1 MVSILAKFQGA
12 SIRKACYTRF
22 ENDDKDFSLPTLIGD
37 PDFVWTLKQWDN
49 TNWQRSSPV
58 QIKPLQPETVLPQ

>member
-22 ENDDKDFSLPTLIGD
+22 ENDDKDQIHYETARQSLSALGIGLII
-37 PDFVWTLKQWDN
+37 
-49 TNWQRSSPV
+49 R
-58 QIKPLQPETVLPQ
+58 